1 MKNPLRKYLDLHG
14 LAANNIAKESVLSIF
29 QVSRLVNDKCSP
41 TIEVLHTL
49 RKATNGEV
57 RPDDWVNWVFR

>member
-14 LAANNIAKESVLSIF
+14 LAANDFAKKSGLSIF
-29 QVSRLVNDKCSP
+29 QVSRLVNDRVSP
-41 TIEVLHTL
+41 TVGVLHTL